1 MVRAIL
7 LDSTN
12 KEIREVNLGSELSDI
27 YNLLG
32 EGVRCFDAVNLG
44 GNVCMYIDD
53 EGLLKEAYVDEDG
66 TKHNMNGIKIRGLEQ
81 VFMGNGILVGTG
93 SEGDTIDV
101 PVSVSQVED
110 VVTFVE
116 YDNPEDR
123 PEAQMT
129 FTILEL

>member
-7 LDSTN
+7 LDSIN
-12 KEIREVNLGSELSDI
+12 KEIREVNLGGELSDI

-32 EGVRCFDAVNLG
+32 EGVRCFDSVNLG

-66 TKHNMNGIKIRGLEQ
+66 TKHNMNGIKIRGLDQ
-81 VFMGNGILVGTG
+81 IFMGNGLLVGTG

-101 PVSVSQVED
+101 PVVVSQVED

-116 YDNPEDR
+116 YDNPEDK
-123 PEAQMT
+123 PEAKMT
-129 FTILEL
+129 FTILDL